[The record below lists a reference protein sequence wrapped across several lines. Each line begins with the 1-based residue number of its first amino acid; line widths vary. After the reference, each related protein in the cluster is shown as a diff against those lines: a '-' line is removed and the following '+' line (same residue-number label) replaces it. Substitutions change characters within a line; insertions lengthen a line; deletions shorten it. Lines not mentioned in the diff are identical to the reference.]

1 MQSKLPP
8 SLLQSQLF
16 LIRFSTLDKSIRV
29 SVEISVEISLITSK
43 RLFSAEEKSQPFMF
57 LSGSIRLGYHLMVF
71 LMNLYTINT
80 LLYHKAADTIQVS
93 AALILSDI
101 MPREDNRKKC

>member
-1 MQSKLPP
+1 
-8 SLLQSQLF
+8 
-16 LIRFSTLDKSIRV
+16 
-29 SVEISVEISLITSK
+29 
-43 RLFSAEEKSQPFMF
+43 MF

-71 LMNLYTINT
+71 LINLYTVNT

-101 MPREDNRKKC
+101 MPKEDNRKKC